1 MLRFFVATHENL
13 APRTSR
19 FRQWREKLR
28 QRRSCEKPGERRW
41 LIVRADRV
49 IGSRSTA
56 VFILRRLRQAES
68 GKRTRFLRKNIRVT
82 SLFYLTL

>member
-13 APRTSR
+13 ALRASR

-28 QRRSCEKPGERRW
+28 RRRSCEKPGERRW

-49 IGSRSTA
+49 IGPTA
-56 VFILRRLRQAES
+56 VFVYDLQTENARGFSA
-68 GKRTRFLRKNIRVT
+68 KT
-82 SLFYLTL
+82 SA